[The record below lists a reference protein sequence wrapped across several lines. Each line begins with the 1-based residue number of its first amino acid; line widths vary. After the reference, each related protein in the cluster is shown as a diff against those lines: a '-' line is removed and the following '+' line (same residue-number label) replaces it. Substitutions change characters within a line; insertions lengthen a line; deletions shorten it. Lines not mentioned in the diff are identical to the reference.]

1 MLEEV
6 RMVEI
11 ELFHGLRFQSKDL
24 LVASLRILAG
34 GGCSGNILEYSA
46 IMGSLTAQE
55 KNDVGSR

>member
-24 LVASLRILAG
+24 LVASLVDEWVARTFLAFSRS
-34 GGCSGNILEYSA
+34 CRLLLHH
-46 IMGSLTAQE
+46 SLLHS
-55 KNDVGSR
+55 VHR